1 VGRADDF
8 ETPFIRT
15 LGLGVLAVHR
25 HVHAQASAKAPRVGY
40 LGRSSAV
47 NWPLWKVSARWVYVI
62 GETVLI
68 DARAPQQNTIEEYSA
83 LASQL
88 VAVGVDVLLPANPQA
103 LEVMTKAT
111 KTIPIVGVDLESDP
125 AAKGW
130 VASLARP
137 GGNVTGFFLDIPEMS
152 GKQLPLLKEVKPT
165 LARVA
170 VLLGDRAVNELQFR
184 AAEGATRDGGLT
196 LQPLPIRN
204 QNAIPRAIA
213 EAARQ
218 RAGALLVLTSPLLFT
233 SLPPIAEATVKH
245 RLPAINL
252 FVPFFAEAGGLL
264 AYASD
269 FRELFRN
276 AAGYVDRILKGAKPA
291 KLPVQRPIIFE
302 FIINLKTAHALSL
315 QIPQSLLLRA
325 APSSHDGPSAAGI
338 RRSDCVR
345 VLGPRLCRQVGEV
358 SSMALERT
366 AGSPSLA
373 AAAHHRRYTAATV
386 TREEREGRRADP
398 AS

>member
-1 VGRADDF
+1 M
-8 ETPFIRT
+8 TPVSVSRRTFIRT
-15 LGLGVLAVHR
+15 LGLGVLAIHR
-25 HVHAQASAKAPRVGY
+25 HAHAQASAKAPRVGY
-40 LGRSSAV
+40 LGRSPVMQLAFV
-47 NWPLWKVSARWVYVI
+47 DGLRALGYVI
-62 GETVLI
+62 GETVLV

-88 VAVGVDVLLPANPQA
+88 VATGVDVLLAANPQA

-152 GKQLPLLKEVKPT
+152 GKQLQLLKEVKPT

-170 VLLGDRAVNELQFR
+170 VLGDGAVNELQFR
-184 AAEGATRDGGLT
+184 AAEGAARGGGIT
-196 LQPLPIRN
+196 LQLLPIKS
-204 QNAIPRAIA
+204 QAEVPGAIA

-233 SLPPIAEATVKH
+233 NLPPIAEAAVKH

-264 AYASD
+264 AYGPD
-269 FRELFRN
+269 FRDLFRS
-276 AAGYVDRILKGAKPA
+276 AAGYVDRILKGARPA
-291 KLPVQRPIIFE
+291 DLPVQRPTRFE
-302 FIINLKTAHALSL
+302 FIINLKTANALSL

-325 APSSHDGPSAAGI
+325 D
-338 RRSDCVR
+338 R
-345 VLGPRLCRQVGEV
+345 VI
-358 SSMALERT
+358 T
-366 AGSPSLA
+366 
-373 AAAHHRRYTAATV
+373 
-386 TREEREGRRADP
+386 
-398 AS
+398 